1 MSTAEPNPARPAP
14 ASPAGPAIRPTHLLA
29 ARSAQVRDH
38 HLDRKA
44 IVYIRQSSPQQV
56 AEHKESTAREYAL
69 ADVAMALGWPRDR
82 AEIIDADQGR
92 TAQTVEGRRGIQYI
106 LAELSLDHV
115 GILLGQDASRLAR
128 SDPDWVPMVRSCG
141 LFRALL
147 GDYDGLYDPTDF
159 NDRLLLGLKGIMS
172 EAELHFLRA
181 RMHEGRLNKARRGE
195 LFNHASIGYVREP
208 GGGPA
213 LDPDEQVQQVVRLVF
228 DPFDRRG
235 TLHGLLRYLVHH
247 GIRLPIRPHAGPN
260 RGKLEWRRPDRETL
274 QNMLH
279 HPVYAGY
286 YRHGHRARSAAEGAG
301 AARDGA
307 DDQQAGGLCGAAG
320 GPLPG
325 LHHAGAVLGQPGAAG
340 GQPRPLR
347 CGGGGAPGAVPPG
360 RDPPVRAMR
369 AADDGGLE
377 RPGEP
382 PALSVQPGDGG
393 LRRAG
398 VPGPGRRRPG

>member
-1 MSTAEPNPARPAP
+1 MSTAESTPAP
-14 ASPAGPAIRPTHLLA
+14 PTPTSPACPVILPAHLLA
-29 ARSAQVRDH
+29 ARSAKVRDH

-56 AEHKESTAREYAL
+56 AEHKESTARQYAL
-69 ADVAMALGWPRDR
+69 ADVAVALGWPRDR
-82 AEIIDADQGR
+82 VEIIDADQGR
-92 TAQTVEGRRGIQYI
+92 TGQTVEGRRGFQYI

-128 SDPDWVPMVRSCG
+128 SDPDWVPLVRSCG

-208 GGGPA
+208 GGGLA

-228 DPFDRRG
+228 DQFDRQG
-235 TLHGLLRYLVHH
+235 SLHGLLRYLVHH
-247 GIRLPIRPHAGPN
+247 GIRLPVRPHSGPN
-260 RGKLEWRRPDRETL
+260 RGKLEWHRPNRETL

-286 YRHGHRARSAAEGAG
+286 YRHGHRAARPAAEGAG
-301 AARDGA
+301 PARDGA
-307 DDQQAGGLCGAAG
+307 DDQQAGGLLRCCWRAAARPTSRRSGSGPTRSGWRPTAPAPMRRGRCARGPPSWEGSSGAAG
-320 GPLPG
+320 
-325 LHHAGAVLGQPGAAG
+325 AG
-340 GQPRPLR
+340 G
-347 CGGGGAPGAVPPG
+347 G
-360 RDPPVRAMR
+360 
-369 AADDGGLE
+369 
-377 RPGEP
+377 
-382 PALSVQPGDGG
+382 
-393 LRRAG
+393 
-398 VPGPGRRRPG
+398 